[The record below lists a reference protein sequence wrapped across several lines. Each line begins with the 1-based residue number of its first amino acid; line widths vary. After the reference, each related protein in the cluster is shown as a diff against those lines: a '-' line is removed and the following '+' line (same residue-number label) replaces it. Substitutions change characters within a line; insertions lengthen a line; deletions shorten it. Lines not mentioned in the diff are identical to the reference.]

1 MHNEKAFTIS
11 LLNEIEDLDGDG
23 IEDFYDSDDDN
34 DGFSD
39 VAKSTTVRIRWMQTL
54 ANAAPASLDLNGSA
68 ILRTKR
74 QVRLLV

>member
-1 MHNEKAFTIS
+1 MIS

-39 VAKSTTVRIRWMQTL
+39 AEEIAYGSDPRTPIPWPT
-54 ANAAPASLDLNGSA
+54 PPSSLDL
-68 ILRTKR
+68 
-74 QVRLLV
+74 